1 MSDNKGIQQSGE
13 SIFMKKFMEQK
24 LNPQNMHGSQFC
36 AGIDLA
42 LRRCPHRLLIR
53 PTADGK

>member
-13 SIFMKKFMEQK
+13 SIFMKKFMKQK

>member
-13 SIFMKKFMEQK
+13 SIFMKKFMKQK

-36 AGIDLA
+36 ARIDLA
-42 LRRCPHRLLIR
+42 LRRCPHQLLIH
-53 PTADGK
+53 PTTDGK